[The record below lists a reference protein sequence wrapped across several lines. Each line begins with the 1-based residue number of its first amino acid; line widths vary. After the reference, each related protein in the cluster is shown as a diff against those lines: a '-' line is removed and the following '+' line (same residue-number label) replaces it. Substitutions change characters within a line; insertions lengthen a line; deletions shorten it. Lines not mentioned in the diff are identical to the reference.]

1 MKNDS
6 DILQGEVT
14 WFNPE
19 KGYGFIKGDDGA
31 DHFVHFSEIVTSG
44 YRTLTQGNRVEFS
57 VGPGNND
64 REQAIDVV
72 VIQ

>member
-1 MKNDS
+1 MKDK
-6 DILQGEVT
+6 LYTGEVT
-14 WFNPE
+14 WFNSE
-19 KGYGFIKGDDGA
+19 KGYGFIKDDNGDD
-31 DHFVHFSEIVTSG
+31 HYVHYTEIIASG

-64 REQAIDVV
+64 REQAVDVV